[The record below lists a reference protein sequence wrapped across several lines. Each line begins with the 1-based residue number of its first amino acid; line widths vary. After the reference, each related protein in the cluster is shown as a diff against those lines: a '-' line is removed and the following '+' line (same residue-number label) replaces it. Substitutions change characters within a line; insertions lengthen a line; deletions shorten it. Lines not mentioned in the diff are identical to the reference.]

1 MAKFNDIRE
10 LAQQNARWVSNS
22 PKDWMNY
29 LDVAARLYR
38 YSFKDTLLIHA
49 QRPDATAC
57 AELEVWNKKMNRW
70 VNRGAKG
77 IALLDDASPRAK
89 LRYVFDIADTHLVQ
103 GGRTPILW
111 RIDDSEHQQMILDHL
126 ADTYALTQTDSM
138 NAALME
144 LAQQLTAENLEE
156 AMDGLEYEVAD
167 TFLEGLDEDNL
178 RVRFRELMTN
188 SIFYTLSR
196 RCEQEPLEVL
206 EDEDFIRIVD
216 FNQLPVLTFLGN
228 AVSEQCEA
236 VLRDIGREMQK
247 IYRKEVTEHLAKT
260 ADSLYNTSTDFST
273 LKRETET
280 NITEGGK
287 PYGTDL
293 SQQGGLPVSEP
304 DRTGRADEHWEVR
317 DVAQDLSE
325 GKQEELVSEYAD
337 ERQAESASG
346 ADRRAGGEPD
356 GRTDREP
363 EREVSGSEQ
372 GNRTDGMGGTSEQ
385 SDRDGGRDR
394 AEGIGVQ
401 LTADTTEQDL
411 SEAEEEIASAF
422 SLPSLPTVE
431 QQIRAIEAPMQAQY
445 ADEITIPAEVVDEI
459 LRTGSNRSKSQ
470 LRLIYNFMT
479 EQTSEEYTAFV
490 KKEYGE
496 GGKGFEIGGTK
507 YAVWFDELGMQ
518 IAVGDTVRNDPKN
531 KAFLCWEDV
540 SCRIHQLLQQGEYAP
555 KSVLDAARG
564 NALHE
569 HAEALS
575 YMERDM
581 AEGVAEM
588 VFADTSIF
596 SGGYPELTERLAK
609 LIDQPEF
616 LADLNER
623 LLGLAEAYAEDKSV
637 MRMPFYRPD
646 KVSEQFQKF
655 ALPFQPYQ
663 AREGFQWNEQEVF
676 ITEDEINAFLAGGG
690 PYSDGRLATY
700 SFFLA
705 HTEKAER
712 AVFLKDR
719 YGVGGSSHA
728 LSRADNSHASYDGR
742 GLELARGIYG
752 KPDALVKLNWN
763 QAAERVAK
771 LIDQSLYLKPA
782 DYSRMPS
789 YEREQ
794 MANRVIGFY
803 HRLPDEVERPFKREL
818 LNEDARKKLP
828 TMLADPEQAVELLEK
843 MDAALLSVPLDSPEY
858 AEKSKTLAE
867 LHQYVE
873 GTYTIFPEKKKAVE
887 ISVSETGQISLFDIW
902 AQEQESK
909 EHSTTAVVEEPQ
921 KQAAK
926 YSRNVGD
933 YLYLEDDRLYK
944 IERVTDSLIYLKDM
958 ERPAWAARVLRP
970 NQYDAE
976 LAKNPLN
983 DYLLAGQESALKDSR
998 CVYKECLYS
1007 MLDAVQ
1013 QSEIYPYLR
1022 NRDVDADEAEKE
1034 LRNKI
1039 DELLEQNAK
1048 TAPLHLEASQNWE
1061 NFKDWLVEDIFQ
1073 RTYQDVIT
1081 DRRDAVALY
1090 QDSKDAP
1097 QWVRGIMVPYA
1108 AEEKAVEPTLQ
1119 PLPLDAVNEYNALK
1133 ERYPDALVGYE
1144 QYSNFEFYGE
1154 DAKRVSE
1161 LLGSKLLEKET
1172 ALGKVEV
1179 SGFPRE
1185 QWASQAMKLWK
1196 QGESVYLSGQQ
1207 EDGTHAQ
1214 TKYFRREEYLPVNT
1228 IVELD
1233 DREFRVDSVNF
1244 EQGTVSLQDMTLA
1257 KEARYPIFRTE
1268 PLEYIRHLY
1277 EQADVP
1283 MEEAVEITVFTA
1295 LHNAGVAYEDFSPE
1309 QMDVIYSVAE
1319 SGGELEELLNPDF
1332 SPEQMQLIADV
1343 QTRTDAIHRSA
1354 VDDVLN
1360 PLTSKPM
1367 TPEEVNH
1374 ARRQHNLP
1382 LDSGAETEQPVQP
1395 KQEPMNFRITDDDLG
1410 AGGAKTKFKANIEA
1424 IRLLQTLDAEQRQAT
1439 AEEQEVLSRYVGWG
1453 GIPQAFDEKNA
1464 DWAKEYAELK
1474 SLLPADEYSE
1484 ARASTLNAFYTSPT
1498 VIKAMYEALSNMGLS
1513 KGNVLEPSCGVGNFM
1528 GLVPESME
1536 NIKMYGVELDSV
1548 SGRIAQQLYQKNKI
1562 AVQGFETMQ
1571 FPDSFFDCVVGNVPF
1586 GNYKVP
1592 DKRYDRHN
1600 FLIHDYFIA
1609 KSLDLVRPG
1618 GVVAVVTSS
1627 GTMDKK
1633 DSSVREYLA
1642 NRADLV
1648 GAIRLPN
1655 NAFQRNANT
1664 SVVADIL
1671 FLQKRDRAA
1680 VERAEWIDLGTTPEG
1695 YPINQYFAQH
1705 PEMVLGEITTESTQY
1720 GKQETTVKPIEGAD
1734 LAQQLKAA
1742 VENIHAEITEPEI
1755 TDDELDQNAEP
1766 LPADPNV
1773 KNFSYTNVDGQVY
1786 YRENSYMNKVDLP
1799 AVTAERVLGMI
1810 ALRETT
1816 QKLLDCQLHDGTD
1829 AEVELLQGK
1838 LKDQYK
1844 RFTAQYGLINSTANK
1859 RAFRQD
1865 SSYCLLA
1872 SLEILDED
1880 KKLKRLADIFTKRTI
1895 RKPEPVTSVDTPS
1908 EALALSIGEK
1918 AKVDVPFMAELFGK
1932 TEQEVTEEL
1941 AGVIFRNPVTQA
1953 WVTADEYLSGN
1964 VREKLATAETF
1975 AANHP
1980 EYQVNVEYLKRVQP
1994 KDLNAS
2000 EIEVRLG
2007 ANWIKAEYITD
2018 FMEQVFKT
2026 PSYYIGSSIKATY
2039 SEISGAWN
2047 ISGKS
2052 LDRSNPR
2059 VTNTYGTMRV
2069 NGYRLLEDA
2078 LNLRDTKIYDTIYE
2092 DGKER
2097 RVLNKKETMLA
2108 QQAQEAIRD
2117 AFKQWIFKDLDR
2129 REELCKVYNERFNA
2143 IRPREYDG
2151 SHIKFVGMT
2160 PEISLMPHQKNAVAH
2175 ILYGNNTLLAHCVG
2189 AGKTFQMIAAG
2200 MESRRL
2206 GLAQKNLYVVP
2217 NHLTEQWGADFLRLY
2232 PNANVLVATKK
2243 DFEPSNRKKFC
2254 SRIATGDYDAIII
2267 GHSQFE
2273 RIPLSPERQKSMIER
2288 QIQDITFAIAEA
2300 KAEDDGKSFTV
2311 KQMEKT
2317 KKTLQAKLQKLN
2329 DQSRKDDVVTFEQL
2343 GVDRLFVDESHFYKN
2358 MFLYTKMRNIAGIA
2372 QTDAQKSSDMFAKCQ
2387 YLDEI
2392 TGGKGV
2398 TFATGTPVSNSMV
2411 ELYTIMRYLQYDTLQ
2426 KLHLGHFD
2434 SWAASFGETVT
2445 AIELSPEGTGY
2456 RAKTR
2461 FARFF
2466 NLPELISLFKESA
2479 DVQTADMLNLPVPEA
2494 EYINEVLKPS
2504 ETQQE
2509 MVSSFADRAER
2520 VRNGNVD
2527 PRTDNMLKITNDGR
2541 KLALDQRLI
2550 NDLLPDE
2557 PESKVNLC
2565 VENAYQVWEESTPDK
2580 STQLIFCD
2588 LSTPKADGTFN
2599 VYDDVREKLVA
2610 KGIPREEI
2618 AFIHEANTETKKAE
2632 LFAKVRSGQVR
2643 ILLGSTPKLGAGT
2656 NIQDRLI
2663 ALHHLDCPWKPS
2675 DLEQQEGRI
2684 LRQGNRNQ
2692 KVKIF
2697 RYVTENTF
2705 DSYTWQILENKQKFI
2720 SQIMTS
2726 KSPVRACD
2734 DVDDTALTYAEIK
2747 ALATGNPYIKE
2758 KMDLDIQVSK
2768 LKLMRANH
2776 TSQIYSLESDIAR
2789 RYPAEITA
2797 AKERIAGLKAD
2808 LAVAKPLLEQDKE
2821 KFSITVE
2828 DRVYTDRK
2836 EAGSAILA
2844 ACAAMKIAKTEG
2856 QIADLGGFAISSRF
2870 DAFAQTFKLTIKRQ
2884 SSYTIEL
2891 GSDPA
2896 GNIQRI
2902 LNALASI
2909 EKTLPQVERRL
2920 ETLQQQLAEA
2930 KEEVQRPFPQEAE
2943 LNEKSA
2949 RLAELNALLD
2959 MDEKGDDA
2967 ALGMDEEVTDSEL
2980 PAPKREIERSADS
2993 VKRPSILA
3001 QLHEKQAERMAEP
3014 KTQKKKSHDMEL

>member
-103 GGRTPILW
+103 GGKTPILW
-111 RIDDSEHQQMILDHL
+111 RIDYSEHQRMTLDHL

-156 AMDGLEYEVAD
+156 AMDGLEYEVTD

-196 RCEQEPLEVL
+196 RCGQEPLEVL
-206 EDEDFIRIVD
+206 DDEDFIRIVD

-260 ADSLYNTSTDFST
+260 ADSLYNTSTDFNT
-273 LKRETET
+273 LKHETET
-280 NITEGGK
+280 NITKGGK

-293 SQQGGLPVSEP
+293 SPQGGLPVSEP
-304 DRTGRADEHWEVR
+304 DRTGQADEHWEVR
-317 DVAQDLSE
+317 DAAQDLSE
-325 GKQEELVSEYAD
+325 GEQEELVSEYAD
-337 ERQAESASG
+337 ERQVESASG

-356 GRTDREP
+356 GRTDRES

-372 GNRTDGMGGTSEQ
+372 GNRTDGMGGTPEQ

-394 AEGIGVQ
+394 AEGIGIQ
-401 LTADTTEQDL
+401 LTSDTTEQDL
-411 SEAEEEIASAF
+411 SEAEEKIASAF

-459 LRTGSNRSKSQ
+459 LRTGSNRNKSQ

-479 EQTSEEYTAFV
+479 EQTPEEYTAFV

-531 KAFLCWEDV
+531 KAFLSWKDA
-540 SCRIHQLLQQGEYAP
+540 SGRIHQLLQQGEYAP

-609 LIDQPEF
+609 LLDQPEF

-637 MRMPFYRPD
+637 MRMQFYRPD
-646 KVSEQFQKF
+646 KVSERFQKF
-655 ALPFQPYQ
+655 ALPYQPYQ
-663 AREGFQWNEQEVF
+663 AREGFQWNTQKVF

-700 SFFLA
+700 SFFLT

-712 AVFLKDR
+712 AAFLKDR

-921 KQAAK
+921 MQAAK

-983 DYLLAGQESALKDSR
+983 DYLLAGQKSALKDSR

-1022 NRDVDADEAEKE
+1022 DRDVDADEAEKE

-1048 TAPLHLEASQNWE
+1048 TAPLYLEASQNWE

-1073 RTYQDVIT
+1073 RTYQDMMP
-1081 DRRDAVALY
+1081 DSRDAVALY
-1090 QDSKDAP
+1090 QNDPHAP
-1097 QWVRGIMVPYA
+1097 QWVRGMVVDASAQEIKPSHKNLDN
-1108 AEEKAVEPTLQ
+1108 AEQQDFRNEVERT
-1119 PLPLDAVNEYNALK
+1119 VF
-1133 ERYPDALVGYE
+1133 DALH
-1144 QYSNFEFYGE
+1144 
-1154 DAKRVSE
+1154 K
-1161 LLGSKLLEKET
+1161 
-1172 ALGKVEV
+1172 
-1179 SGFPRE
+1179 
-1185 QWASQAMKLWK
+1185 
-1196 QGESVYLSGQQ
+1196 
-1207 EDGTHAQ
+1207 AQ
-1214 TKYFRREEYLPVNT
+1214 
-1228 IVELD
+1228 
-1233 DREFRVDSVNF
+1233 
-1244 EQGTVSLQDMTLA
+1244 
-1257 KEARYPIFRTE
+1257 
-1268 PLEYIRHLY
+1268 
-1277 EQADVP
+1277 
-1283 MEEAVEITVFTA
+1283 
-1295 LHNAGVAYEDFSPE
+1295 VAYEDFTPE
-1309 QMDVIYSVAE
+1309 QMDVIYAVAE
-1319 SGGELEELLNPDF
+1319 NGGSLEELLNPEF
-1332 SPEQMQLIADV
+1332 GPEQMQLIADV
-1343 QTRTDAIHRSA
+1343 QNRTDAISRA
-1354 VDDVLN
+1354 AAEEALE
-1360 PLTSKPM
+1360 PLTQQPM
-1367 TPEEVNH
+1367 TPAEVNQ
-1374 ARRQHNLP
+1374 ARKEKNLP
-1382 LDSGAETEQPVQP
+1382 LDTDTAQKPPAQP
-1395 KQEPMNFRITDDDLG
+1395 KQEPINFHITDNDLG

-1439 AEEQEVLSRYVGWG
+1439 AEEQKVLSRYVGWG
-1453 GIPQAFDEKNA
+1453 GIPQAFDEKNV

-1680 VERAEWIDLGTTPEG
+1680 VERAAWVDIGTTPEG

-1720 GKQETTVKPIEGAD
+1720 GKQETTVKPIEGVD

-1755 TDDELDQNAEP
+1755 TDDELEQNAEP

-1880 KKLKRLADIFTKRTI
+1880 KNLKRLADIFTKRTI

-1918 AKVDVPFMAELFGK
+1918 AKVDVPFMAELCGK

-1941 AGVIFRNPVTQA
+1941 AGVIFRNPVTQM

-2059 VTNTYGTMRV
+2059 VTNTYGTMRG

-2078 LNLRDTKIYDTIYE
+2078 LNLRDTKIYDTVYE

-2300 KAEDDGKSFTV
+2300 RAEDDGKSFTV

-2509 MVSSFADRAER
+2509 MVSSFADRAEQ
-2520 VRNGNVD
+2520 VRNGNVN
-2527 PRTDNMLKITNDGR
+2527 PKIDNMLKITNDGR

-2588 LSTPKADGTFN
+2588 LSTPKTDGTFN

-2705 DSYTWQILENKQKFI
+2705 DSYMWQILENKQKFI

-2776 TSQIYSLESDIAR
+2776 ISQIYSLESDIAR

-2902 LNALASI
+2902 LNALVSI

-2967 ALGMDEEVTDSEL
+2967 TLGMDEEVTESEI

-3014 KTQKKKSHDMEL
+3014 KPQKKKSHDMEL